1 VYRTTLPPSCANYVD
16 IWEPQPPGTL
26 RACPGL
32 YRDCFALYVPIL
44 KGQDVFLDIL
54 TFEGG
59 TNMLSQNVINK
70 LTPVLCSNPEG
81 ART

>member
-1 VYRTTLPPSCANYVD
+1 VD
-16 IWEPQPPGTL
+16 IWEPEPPGTL

-44 KGQDVFLDIL
+44 KGQDVFLDIV

-59 TNMLSQNVINK
+59 TNALSQKSLIYYHRRCAAIQK
-70 LTPVLCSNPEG
+70 MHLTE
-81 ART
+81 T